1 MELVI
6 AFDLLLILIAVFFIR
21 LAISG
26 AANCEDVNDFKRLIR
41 TILVNPPNYRRYKS
55 KRLELLNKNSDYLQK
70 YEDIWK
76 EQILIKP
83 DLEIEL
89 KIKVIYIRDKR
100 RIFKFRIND
109 LNTTDNIWNIML
121 DRFQECNYDSML
133 KAIKDSATWEWSSVK
148 YEEKDINK
156 VDINN
161 CTEKE
166 LSDLPCISLIV
177 AKKLVKYRQKIEGFK
192 NQEEFFEYL
201 G

>member
-1 MELVI
+1 
-6 AFDLLLILIAVFFIR
+6 
-21 LAISG
+21 
-26 AANCEDVNDFKRLIR
+26 
-41 TILVNPPNYRRYKS
+41 
-55 KRLELLNKNSDYLQK
+55 
-70 YEDIWK
+70 
-76 EQILIKP
+76 
-83 DLEIEL
+83 
-89 KIKVIYIRDKR
+89 
-100 RIFKFRIND
+100 
-109 LNTTDNIWNIML
+109 ML

-201 G
+201 GLKQNIRDILSDRIIIKKIKLPKKIKLTKERKIDL